1 MSQQLLCLTSI
12 SALSGNRGKEKE
24 LSHPEG
30 DAPPQNDK
38 DREDSRTCALS
49 RRAMPKE
56 AMIRFVA
63 GPDGALVPDI
73 RARLPGR
80 GVWVEA
86 TREAVSQAARRKIF
100 SRGLK
105 TGLSVSP
112 SLADDVEALLLRDM
126 LQALALANKAG
137 AVVTGFGKVEDLLAR
152 RDGKISTAAL
162 LHASEA
168 AQDGRRKLA
177 QALNRGRQTLQDG
190 HIPPPDTI
198 PVIDWIAGEDLD
210 LALGRIH
217 VIHAALVAG
226 TGSDGFMTRWRRLD
240 RYRMADTSTPST
252 DVSATMASRTDG
264 PSGEAHDD
272 RAITGQE

>member
-1 MSQQLLCLTSI
+1 MS
-12 SALSGNRGKEKE
+12 R
-24 LSHPEG
+24 PEG
-30 DAPPQNDK
+30 DAPLQNDK

-63 GPDGALVPDI
+63 GPDGTLVPDI

-86 TREAVSQAARRKIF
+86 AREAVSQAARRKIF
-100 SRGLK
+100 PRGLK
-105 TGLSVSP
+105 AGVSVSP
-112 SLADDVEALLLRDM
+112 SLADDVDALLLRDM

-152 RDGKISTAAL
+152 RDGKVSVAAL

-168 AQDGRRKLA
+168 APDGRRKLA
-177 QALNRGRQTLQDG
+177 QAMNRGRQTLQDG

-226 TGSDGFMTRWRRLD
+226 SGSDGFMTRWRRLA
-240 RYRMADTSTPST
+240 RYRTMDTSAPST
-252 DVSATMASRTDG
+252 DVVGSVAPETDG
-264 PSGEAHDD
+264 PRDETAGGK
-272 RAITGQE
+272 AIEGQE